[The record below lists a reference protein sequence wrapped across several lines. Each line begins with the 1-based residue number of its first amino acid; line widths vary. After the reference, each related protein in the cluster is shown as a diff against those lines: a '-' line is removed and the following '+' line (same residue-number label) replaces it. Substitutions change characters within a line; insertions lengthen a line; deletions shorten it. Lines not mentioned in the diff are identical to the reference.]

1 MLGQSSSK
9 FILAVALYEYSKGAN
24 DYSLR
29 LVNILG
35 RNIKGLVCLIL
46 KSLKTS
52 TRVKMHPVS
61 INFHFYFRAV
71 KFVFFPSSKFL
82 KQNYIM
88 KQDSSFPSDFQD

>member
-52 TRVKMHPVS
+52 
-61 INFHFYFRAV
+61 FYFRAV